1 MTGSLLSVLQTT
13 NKEIP
18 GALSLGPFVFG
29 LNGQKASS
37 EGLRQAHHSITASD
51 ALLHLPLHL
60 MDPFY
65 IRVIY
70 MTLRKGI

>member
-1 MTGSLLSVLQTT
+1 M
-13 NKEIP
+13 
-18 GALSLGPFVFG
+18 GPFVFG